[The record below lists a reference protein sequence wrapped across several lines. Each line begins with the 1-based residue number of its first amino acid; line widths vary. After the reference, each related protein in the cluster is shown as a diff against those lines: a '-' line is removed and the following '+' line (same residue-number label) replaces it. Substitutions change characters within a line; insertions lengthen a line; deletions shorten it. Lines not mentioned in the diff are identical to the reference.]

1 MALKLP
7 RFRLPATDWTT
18 NSLKNWQ
25 VLTARAE
32 ALQKGAGK
40 GDNFE
45 QVVEELRYAIS
56 IADGS
61 RIKRIISDRVGARAI
76 TYLWLEDVSTLKSLN
91 PRSLSLLVECQQPRL
106 SQIPL
111 INLVDL
117 YFRYFDQLSKHLRDN
132 DSDTLEVLS
141 DLIVDQ
147 LKRLPDQKVVNDFSV
162 LHNLKRNVN
171 ELLVKDAPALVVHQ
185 TKKKRLEL
193 DEYFKKI
200 GLIGFDKGRFGDI
213 CRAFYY
219 LDTLKE
225 IPAGEYHQVFAEL
238 EKPDVNMAI
247 YEGNLRIGHRAI
259 EILIDRSPADPG
271 EIWRNFILNIAG
283 DPRIASTASG
293 YRQWWLP
300 LGEGRIEKVR
310 GWLSREDLKLFLKA
324 VQQYAKESGDENLQ
338 RMFPARKKF
347 LEGLFDQD
355 LIKSTRLMLGSKAKY
370 GVKKILRGEMKSSY
384 IDLGGN
390 MSDKAV
396 IYLNCGQFHVIQ
408 GSHSFKI
415 WLYLDVPGRQIADYG
430 VTYLDHDDLTKRIPN
445 EYRKEHPGLPMA
457 SITHHPGTWRNN
469 VIQFLADNGIELDI
483 EQLMT
488 KSDYKAYMQRFGMPV
503 LRKKR

>member
-1 MALKLP
+1 MSLKLP
-7 RFRLPATDWTT
+7 RFRLPANEWP
-18 NSLKNWQ
+18 
-25 VLTARAE
+25 
-32 ALQKGAGK
+32 LQKVADWQLLTQRVEAMQKGVGK
-40 GDNFE
+40 GDNFD
-45 QVVEELRYAIS
+45 QVVQELRHAIS
-56 IADGS
+56 YSNGS
-61 RIKRIISDRVGARAI
+61 RIKQILSTRIGARAM
-76 TYLWLEDVSTLKSLN
+76 TYLWLEDALMRKSLN
-91 PRSLSLLVECQQPRL
+91 PRSLALLIECQQPRL

-117 YFRYFDQLSKHLRDN
+117 YFRYFDQLGRQLVN
-132 DSDTLEVLS
+132 QSDDMQADLS
-141 DLIVDQ
+141 DAIRAQ
-147 LKRLPDQKVVNDFSV
+147 LLLLPDQKVANGQSV
-162 LHNLKRNVN
+162 LHNLKANAEKLMTR
-171 ELLVKDAPALVVHQ
+171 DAPAYVVREA
-185 TKKKRLEL
+185 KRKRLEL
-193 DEYFKKI
+193 DEYFKEV
-200 GLIGFDKGRFGDI
+200 GLTGFDQGRFGDI

-225 IPAGEYHQVFAEL
+225 IPPGDYHPVFAEL
-238 EKPDVNMAI
+238 QKPEVNTAI
-247 YEGNLRIGHRAI
+247 YEGELCIGHRAM
-259 EILIDRSPADPG
+259 EILIDRSAADPG
-271 EIWRNFILNIAG
+271 DSWRNFILNIAG
-283 DPRIASTASG
+283 DPRIASNAAD
-293 YRQWWLP
+293 YRQWWKP

-324 VQQYAKESGDENLQ
+324 VQQYGKESGDENLQ

-355 LIKSTRLMLGSKAKY
+355 LIKSTRLMLGSRAKY
-370 GVKKILRGEMKSSY
+370 GVKKVLRGEMKSSY

-415 WLYLDVPGRQIADYG
+415 WLYLDVPSRLIADYG
-430 VTYLDHDDLTKRIPN
+430 VTYLEHHDLTGRIPN

-488 KSDYKAYMQRFGMPV
+488 KTDYKAYMQRFGMPV
-503 LRKKR
+503 LGKKR